1 MAVELIAI
9 LLLILAN
16 GLFAM
21 SEMAV
26 VSARKARLEQWAE
39 EGNGRARAALA
50 LSQAPN
56 RFLSTVQIGI
66 TLVGILSGAF
76 GGATLAERL
85 GAQLSRVPW
94 IGDSGPAVALALVVL
109 LITYLSL
116 VFGELVPKRLA
127 LNNPERIAVGVA
139 VPMRVLAAIT
149 APVAHV
155 LALSTE
161 GVFRLL
167 GIQPSTE
174 PPVTEEELKV
184 MLQQGTE
191 AGIFE
196 EAEQDMVENVFR
208 LNDRRVS
215 AVMTP
220 HPDIVWLDVNEPPA
234 ELRRK
239 IIASAYS
246 RFPVCRGDLDN
257 LLGIVRTK
265 DLLARALN
273 DQPLDLLNCLR
284 SPLFVPEGMP
294 ASKVLQ
300 LFRNSKTHI
309 ALVIDEYGSIQGLV
323 TLKDLLEAIV
333 GEITPGI
340 AFDNEPEV
348 VQREDGSWL
357 VDGML
362 PIDEFKEL
370 FDLEMLPDEER
381 SGYQTLGGF
390 VMSQLGRI
398 PQAGDHFEWQALH
411 FEVMDMDERR
421 VDKVL
426 VARLPSPL
434 TDKGADFD

>member
-85 GAQLSRVPW
+85 GAQLSRAPW

-139 VPMRVLAAIT
+139 IPMRVLAAIT

-434 TDKGADFD
+434 TDKGSDFD

>member
-1 MAVELIAI
+1 
-9 LLLILAN
+9 
-16 GLFAM
+16 
-21 SEMAV
+21 
-26 VSARKARLEQWAE
+26 
-39 EGNGRARAALA
+39 
-50 LSQAPN
+50 
-56 RFLSTVQIGI
+56 
-66 TLVGILSGAF
+66 
-76 GGATLAERL
+76 
-85 GAQLSRVPW
+85 
-94 IGDSGPAVALALVVL
+94 
-109 LITYLSL
+109 
-116 VFGELVPKRLA
+116 
-127 LNNPERIAVGVA
+127 
-139 VPMRVLAAIT
+139 
-149 APVAHV
+149 
-155 LALSTE
+155 
-161 GVFRLL
+161 
-167 GIQPSTE
+167 
-174 PPVTEEELKV
+174 
-184 MLQQGTE
+184 
-191 AGIFE
+191 
-196 EAEQDMVENVFR
+196 
-208 LNDRRVS
+208 
-215 AVMTP
+215 MTP

-434 TDKGADFD
+434 TDKGSDFD

>member
-1 MAVELIAI
+1 MAVEIIAI

-94 IGDSGPAVALALVVL
+94 IGDSGPAVALVLVVL

-398 PQAGDHFEWQALH
+398 PQAGDHFEWQTLH

-426 VARLPSPL
+426 VAPLPSPL
-434 TDKGADFD
+434 TDKGSDFD

>member
-26 VSARKARLEQWAE
+26 VSARKTRLEQWAA
-39 EGNGRARAALA
+39 EGNKRARAALT
-50 LSQAPN
+50 LSQTPN

-76 GGATLAERL
+76 GGATLAERIGNSL
-85 GAQLSRVPW
+85 RRIPW

-139 VPMRVLAAIT
+139 IPMQALAALT
-149 APVAHV
+149 APVSHV
-155 LALSTE
+155 LAFSTE
-161 GVFRLL
+161 AVFRLL

-196 EAEQDMVENVFR
+196 AAEQDMVENVFR

-220 HPDIVWLDVNEPPA
+220 HPDIVWLDVNEPLA

-239 IIASAYS
+239 IIESAYS

-257 LLGIVRTK
+257 LLGVVRTK

-294 ASKVLQ
+294 VSKVLQ

-340 AFDNEPEV
+340 AFDHEPEV

-398 PQAGDHFEWQALH
+398 PQAGDHFEWQTLH

-426 VARLPSPL
+426 VARQPSPPA
-434 TDKGADFD
+434 DKDPDFD

>member
-139 VPMRVLAAIT
+139 IPMRVLAAIT

>member
-1 MAVELIAI
+1 MLVEIFAI

-21 SEMAV
+21 SEMAM

-76 GGATLAERL
+76 GGATLAERV

-167 GIQPSTE
+167 GIRPSSE

-239 IIASAYS
+239 IIESAYS
-246 RFPVCRGDLDN
+246 RFPVCRGDLDS

-265 DLLARALN
+265 DLLARALS
-273 DQPLDLLNCLR
+273 DQPLDLLDCLR

-300 LFRNSKTHI
+300 LFRSSKTHI

-340 AFDNEPEV
+340 AFNNEPEV

-362 PIDEFKEL
+362 PIDEFKEF

-390 VMSQLGRI
+390 MMSQLGRI
-398 PQAGDHFEWQALH
+398 PQAGDHFEWQMLH

-426 VARLPSPL
+426 VARLPSPPA
-434 TDKGADFD
+434 DKGPDFD